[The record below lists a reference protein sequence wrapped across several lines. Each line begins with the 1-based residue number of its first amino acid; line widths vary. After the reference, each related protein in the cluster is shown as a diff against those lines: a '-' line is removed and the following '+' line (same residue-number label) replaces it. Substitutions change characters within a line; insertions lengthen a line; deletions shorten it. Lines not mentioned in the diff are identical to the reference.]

1 MRTLDIKIQIE
12 DDESRK
18 DILSLLL
25 HAMNETNDLG
35 YPIISAQVDGVEIF
49 DDKGLSKDFFG

>member
-1 MRTLDIKIQIE
+1 MRTLDIKIQI
-12 DDESRK
+12 DDESRN

-25 HAMNETNDLG
+25 HTMNNTNDLG
-35 YPIISAQVDGVEIF
+35 YPIISASVDGAEVF